1 MTYNDITSILAKYKY
16 RYSKLVDM
24 DNIIQEIH
32 VEECSL
38 SALDH
43 QQQLRNL
50 FPEYNVDYMPNLQY
64 ILIKR
69 KL

>member
-38 SALDH
+38 LALDH
-43 QQQLRNL
+43 QQQLRKL
-50 FPEYNVDYMPNLQY
+50 FPNYNVDYMPNLQY

>member
-16 RYSKLVDM
+16 RYSKLVGM
-24 DNIIQEIH
+24 DNIIQEVH

-43 QQQLRNL
+43 QQQLRKL

>member
-1 MTYNDITSILAKYKY
+1 MTYNDIISILTKNQY
-16 RYSKLVDM
+16 RYSKVVSM
-24 DNIIQEIH
+24 DNIIQEVH

-43 QQQLRNL
+43 QQQLRKL
-50 FPEYNVDYMPNLQY
+50 FPKYNVDYMPNLQY

-69 KL
+69 KP